1 MDYEASLDQ
10 IQDKERTFKEE
21 VVTLNE
27 QLKGKDQAIKA
38 LSTSLMEKAQDHEA
52 LSTRFNDFK
61 NQLILENSF
70 HSQYGAKQIIVTGT
84 ILKKTTTVE
93 VVISFLKDSTF
104 EEEFFLVIESK
115 DFNPETGVKDKRL
128 IPIDDIDEIEHV
140 SGTEFEVR
148 YETEVMESQPLAPI
162 KQALL

>member
-1 MDYEASLDQ
+1 MKVQEAERISKNMLKMKDERMDYEASLDQ
-10 IQDKERTFKEE
+10 IQDKERAFKEE

-70 HSQYGAKQIIVTGT
+70 HS
-84 ILKKTTTVE
+84 
-93 VVISFLKDSTF
+93 
-104 EEEFFLVIESK
+104 
-115 DFNPETGVKDKRL
+115 
-128 IPIDDIDEIEHV
+128 
-140 SGTEFEVR
+140 
-148 YETEVMESQPLAPI
+148 
-162 KQALL
+162 